1 MPTFPTPE
9 PINVTIN
16 VVGDVRVTASDRTDT
31 TVVVRPRN
39 PAKAGDIRAA
49 EQTRVEL
56 ADGELLVKMVRSWKQ
71 FTPLGGGESV
81 EVTIDLPTGSR
92 IHADS
97 GMGDFR
103 AEGQLGDCHFK
114 TAMGAI
120 RLDQTGALRAVSAF
134 GDIAVDRVEGP
145 AEVTA
150 SSGDV
155 RLGTILGA
163 GEVKSSNGRIAI
175 GEVTGPLRVKAANG
189 AIRVGCAHSSAT
201 AKTASGDVR
210 IDDVRRGTVVLE
222 TAIGEI
228 EVGIHDGVA
237 AWLDVRS
244 SMGVVRNALDGV
256 DEPPRTSGT
265 VEVRGR
271 TSMGDVLIHRAAPT
285 DAWVTDAA
293 PSDASPTA
301 SEVNGGAR

>member
-1 MPTFPTPE
+1 MPTFATLE
-9 PINVTIN
+9 PIIATIN

-31 TVVVRPRN
+31 VVVVRPRN
-39 PAKAGDIRAA
+39 PAKAADVRAA

-56 ADGELLVKMVRSWKQ
+56 VDGELLVKMVKSWKQ

-103 AEGQLGDCHFK
+103 AEGELGDCHFK

-120 RLDQTGALRAVSAF
+120 RLDQTGALHAVSSF
-134 GDIAVDRVEGP
+134 GDIAVDRVEGQ
-145 AEVTA
+145 ADITA

-155 RLGTILGA
+155 RLGAISGA
-163 GEVKSSNGRIAI
+163 LEVKSSNGRVEID
-175 GEVTGPLRVKAANG
+175 EVGGALRVKAANG
-189 AIRVGCAHSSAT
+189 AIHVGRAHSSAT
-201 AKTASGDVR
+201 AKTAAGDVR
-210 IDDVRRGTVVLE
+210 IDDVRSGTVVLE

-244 SMGVVRNALDGV
+244 SMGVVRNSLDEV
-256 DEPPRTSGT
+256 DGPPRTSGT

-271 TSMGDVLIHRAAPT
+271 TSMGDVLIHRAPAPT
-285 DAWVTDAA
+285 DAAPTDL
-293 PSDASPTA
+293 PSDLPSDGSVT
-301 SEVNGGAR
+301 GGAR